1 MEKGRFITGAK
12 YIIRISV
19 FGDDEHEKKYL
30 YVTDYFNNGSVV
42 KIRLGDKQDDA
53 REFSAFSVNMDY
65 NYMTDNGGEFVT
77 PLLNIYDILSC
88 GEVGNA
94 FGKICK
100 VIPIVN
106 IYDGGKIKIADIE
119 NGYDCMDM
127 FDTYLYSLLRNQIDG
142 YEHGSGVAGKRIMI
156 YDGSGSAVKDFVFE
170 KDMAETR
177 ETVGFFCGSNI
188 AMDGVVYMYN
198 RMPLT
203 FRQCMSDRSR
213 AVYLMSNKY
222 RRTMMISERDF
233 DYMLN
238 SVYARHYSDRFD
250 WDIRGMI
257 ESGKIVVVH
266 SYDRMC
272 ECVTCEKDVLEEKI
286 AEAEMKKAENYIKYI
301 SKQKND
307 IQPSHRN

>member
-19 FGDDEHEKKYL
+19 FLDDEHEKKYL
-30 YVTDYFNNGSVV
+30 YVTDYFSNGSIVN
-42 KIRLGDKQDDA
+42 IRLGDNQDDA

-77 PLLNIYDILSC
+77 PLMNVYDILSC

-100 VIPIVN
+100 VIPIIN
-106 IYDGGKIKIADIE
+106 IYNGGKIKIADIE
-119 NGYDCMDM
+119 NGYDCMYM
-127 FDTYLYSLLRNQIDG
+127 FNTYLYSLLRNQIDG
-142 YEHGSGVAGKRIMI
+142 YEHGSGVAGKRIVI
-156 YDGSGSAVKDFVFE
+156 YDRFGSVVKDFVFE
-170 KDMAETR
+170 KDMAGTGG
-177 ETVGFFCGSNI
+177 TVGFFCGGNV
-188 AMDGVVYMYN
+188 AMDGVVYIYN
-198 RMPLT
+198 RMPRA
-203 FRQCMSDRSR
+203 FMQCMNDKGE
-213 AVYLMSNKY
+213 AVYLMSDKY
-222 RRTMMISERDF
+222 RNTIRISERDF

-238 SVYARHYSDRFD
+238 NVYARHYSDKFD

-272 ECVTCEKDVLEEKI
+272 ECVKCEKDVLEEKI
-286 AEAEMKKAENYIKYI
+286 TEAEKKKAENYKKYI
-301 SKQKND
+301 KTQHGTQQSHKN
-307 IQPSHRN
+307 